1 MFRITQQVRSERTET
16 PDVLYFHSSFFHDS
30 VFPLPWVVDWVKQ
43 WSDRDTNR
51 MGFRKRQVSFPKL
64 LFLSKE
70 KKKVS
75 ILVLLQSLYL
85 ENNVTGPVLFP

>member
-43 WSDRDTNR
+43 CLTETQTEWDSQEKAGIIPQTA
-51 MGFRKRQVSFPKL
+51 FPQQR
-64 LFLSKE
+64 E
-70 KKKVS
+70 EEG
-75 ILVLLQSLYL
+75 LYTRT
-85 ENNVTGPVLFP
+85 VTEFIS